1 MPLPPPLKRVPS
13 TVIHRLPSHLHP
25 QTRSISILPSSRTD
39 LESEIKI
46 KGAAA
51 AAAADVNISIT
62 TRRYACT
69 TPSTRDSTSD
79 DIKMTLTHQHQNQQH
94 SAIISQVGERFA
106 QARESGDLL
115 FFPSEVHL
123 HDEAGIQFQIRLCP
137 ALQQKPRL
145 PTPHFDDEQSAH
157 EHGAY
162 RVDKHP
168 KKPDPFAP
176 PYIPN
181 LLVGELR
188 DEEEGEEFA
197 ILLNKYS
204 VVPNHFL
211 MVTKEY
217 KSQTSPLFPA
227 ELVQTYLLLDAAR
240 RAGKDFFAFYNCGD
254 VSGMSPQGLFSA
266 SHWRCFVFEITDDN
280 DDVNEGASQ
289 PHKHIQFLPVD
300 DDGPPI
306 ERLARTVNLGHESRA
321 FTFNSLPFAAHVRR
335 LPSSL
340 ASSSRQ
346 EMEDILGEA
355 FMMLLDL
362 AISTVRH
369 DPAHPAGQPSYNVIL
384 TRQHMYLV
392 PRKREEHIL
401 RETGDPLSVNALGFA
416 GLLLVKSERELDAV
430 KRESVVEILKD
441 VALENVHD
449 QQIVGEHDV
458 DAET

>member
-1 MPLPPPLKRVPS
+1 MPLPLSLKRLLS
-13 TVIHRLPSHLHP
+13 TAARRLPSPLHL
-25 QTRSISILPSSRTD
+25 QARSISILPSSRTD
-39 LESEIKI
+39 PESKIRIKAVAV
-46 KGAAA
+46 G
-51 AAAADVNISIT
+51 VNISIT
-62 TRRYACT
+62 SRRHAST
-69 TPSTRDSTSD
+69 SLPTRDSD
-79 DIKMTLTHQHQNQQH
+79 DIIKMTLSQQHQNQPH
-94 SAIISQVGERFA
+94 SAIISQVSERFA

-115 FFPSEVHL
+115 FFPSEVYL
-123 HDEAGIQFQIRLCP
+123 HEEAGIQFQIRLCP

-145 PTPHFDDEQSAH
+145 PTPHFDDEQSAAN

-162 RVDKHP
+162 RVDVHP

-204 VVPNHFL
+204 VVPDHFL

-217 KSQTSPLFPA
+217 KSQTSPLFPV

-254 VSGMSPQGLFSA
+254 VSG
-266 SHWRCFVFEITDDN
+266 
-280 DDVNEGASQ
+280 ASQ
-289 PHKHIQFLPVD
+289 AHKHIQFFPVE

-306 ERLARTVNLGHESRA
+306 ERLARTVNLGHDSRA
-321 FTFNSLPFAAHVRR
+321 FTFNSLPFATHVRR

-340 ASSSRQ
+340 GSSPRQ

-355 FMMLLDL
+355 FMTLLDL
-362 AISTVRH
+362 TISTVRH
-369 DPAHPAGQPSYNVIL
+369 DPMHPAGQPSYNVIL

-401 RETGDPLSVNALGFA
+401 HETGDPLSVNALGFA
-416 GLLLVKSERELDAV
+416 GMLLVKSERELEAV
-430 KRESVVEILKD
+430 KRESAVEILRD
-441 VALENVHD
+441 VALKNVHE
-449 QQIVGEHDV
+449 QLIVGEHDV
-458 DAET
+458 DIET

>member
-1 MPLPPPLKRVPS
+1 MCLPLSLKRVPP
-13 TVIHRLPSHLHP
+13 TVTRRLSSRFYP
-25 QTRSISILPSSRTD
+25 QTRSINILPSS
-39 LESEIKI
+39 LESKIKI
-46 KGAAA
+46 KIKAAA
-51 AAAADVNISIT
+51 AVGVNISIT
-62 TRRYACT
+62 TRRHAST
-69 TPSTRDSTSD
+69 SPSTRDSTSD
-79 DIKMTLTHQHQNQQH
+79 DIKMTLTQQHQNQQH

-115 FFPSEVHL
+115 FFPSEVYL
-123 HDEAGIQFQIRLCP
+123 HEEAGIQFQIRLCP

-145 PTPHFDDEQSAH
+145 PTPHFDDEQSAAN
-157 EHGAY
+157 EHGMY
-162 RVDKHP
+162 RVDKRP
-168 KKPDPFAP
+168 EKPDPFAP

-204 VVPNHFL
+204 VVPGHFL

-217 KSQTSPLFPA
+217 KSQASPLFPG

-240 RAGKDFFAFYNCGD
+240 RVGKDFFAFYNCGD
-254 VSGMSPQGLFSA
+254 VSG
-266 SHWRCFVFEITDDN
+266 
-280 DDVNEGASQ
+280 ASQ
-289 PHKHIQFLPVD
+289 PHKHIQFLPVE

-306 ERLARTVNLGHESRA
+306 EKLARTVNLGHDSRA
-321 FTFNSLPFAAHVRR
+321 FTFNSLPFATHVRR

-340 ASSSRQ
+340 GSSPRQ

-355 FMMLLDL
+355 FMTLLDL

-369 DPAHPAGQPSYNVIL
+369 DPTHPAGQPSYNVIL
-384 TRQHMYLV
+384 TRQHMYLM

-401 RETGDPLSVNALGFA
+401 CETGDPLSVNALGFA
-416 GLLLVKSERELDAV
+416 GLLLVKSERELEAV
-430 KRESVVEILKD
+430 KRESVVEILRD

-449 QQIVGEHDV
+449 QQIVGEYDV
-458 DAET
+458 DDET

>member
-1 MPLPPPLKRVPS
+1 MPLPLSLKRVPS
-13 TVIHRLPSHLHP
+13 TAARRLPSPLHL
-25 QTRSISILPSSRTD
+25 QARSIGNLPSSQTD
-39 LESEIKI
+39 LESKVNIKAV
-46 KGAAA
+46 AAGI
-51 AAAADVNISIT
+51 NISIT
-62 TRRYACT
+62 SRRHAST
-69 TPSTRDSTSD
+69 SLSTRDNN
-79 DIKMTLTHQHQNQQH
+79 DIKMTLTQQHQNQPY
-94 SAIISQVGERFA
+94 SVIISQVSERFA

-115 FFPSEVHL
+115 FFPSEVYL
-123 HDEAGIQFQIRLCP
+123 HEEAGIQFQIRLCP

-145 PTPHFDDEQSAH
+145 PTPHFDDEQSAAN

-162 RVDKHP
+162 RVDMHP

-188 DEEEGEEFA
+188 DEEEGEEFV

-211 MVTKEY
+211 MVTKGY
-217 KSQTSPLFPA
+217 KSQTGPLFPA

-254 VSGMSPQGLFSA
+254 VSG
-266 SHWRCFVFEITDDN
+266 
-280 DDVNEGASQ
+280 ASQ
-289 PHKHIQFLPVD
+289 AHKHIQFLPVE

-306 ERLARTVNLGHESRA
+306 ERLARTVNLGHDSIA
-321 FTFNSLPFAAHVRR
+321 FTFNSLPFATHVRR

-340 ASSSRQ
+340 GSSPRQ

-355 FMMLLDL
+355 FMTLLDL

-369 DPAHPAGQPSYNVIL
+369 DPTHPAGQPSYNVIL

-416 GLLLVKSERELDAV
+416 GLLLVKSERELEAV
-430 KRESVVEILKD
+430 KRESAVEILRD
-441 VALENVHD
+441 VALENVHE
-449 QQIVGEHDV
+449 QQIVGAHDV
-458 DAET
+458 DPET